1 MSESQLENHK
11 STIAGTV
18 RKKFVDFLGKS
29 IFFSIVKFSNYHEL
43 GEKLLST
50 EKVKQQLAPQHLNVP
65 AIENGNLTEKRWSL
79 LDTLINPLINPLS
92 LLYGSGFSIFAVF
105 FGSKRVRTRA
115 QTSDRKIAKMSVAAI
130 ETEFREVLCL
140 RALVFELVNIQ
151 NSNDNRISAAKARKL
166 TRRHPRQAEILRE
179 LVEHM
184 ADRNGLRAVRAATT
198 TRE

>member
-29 IFFSIVKFSNYHEL
+29 IFSIVKFSNYHEL

-92 LLYGSGFSIFAVF
+92 LLYGSGFSIFAF
-105 FGSKRVRTRA
+105 FSARSAFAREPKRRTEKLQKCLLLQLKPSFARRCFVYA
-115 QTSDRKIAKMSVAAI
+115 RLFSSSLTYKTAMT
-130 ETEFREVLCL
+130 TEFLL
-140 RALVFELVNIQ
+140 Q
-151 NSNDNRISAAKARKL
+151 
-166 TRRHPRQAEILRE
+166 RQE
-179 LVEHM
+179 
-184 ADRNGLRAVRAATT
+184 N
-198 TRE
+198 